1 MFAVIP
7 VALLVGLATTSV
19 HAFELTALAGL
30 VVTFCL
36 RFTRFG

>member
-7 VALLVGLATTSV
+7 LAYLVGRITKSV
-19 HAFELTALAGL
+19 HAFDITMLVGL
-30 VVTFCL
+30 ILTFCL